1 MEEEEEN
8 LLSNSCETYILENG
22 ILISAFPGLIVFG
35 KTESNKKYIR
45 ESAFK
50 FNTFQVVYL
59 FKSIVS
65 IFGFFNDSSENKTEK
80 IIDFSCD
87 TVYFWRGDSV
97 TKEDGTKIKLIK
109 FGIEEN
115 SEILFS
121 TIFALQNI
129 NSLTYLLK
137 RCVISS
143 MCLKDIEEQFIISV
157 IKNPKSD
164 IKACKTDDSIAYR
177 FVQYFFKEKHIN
189 VDTKKASYLEIL
201 KYYNLVI
208 LLIKDLTSLYCPS
221 E

>member
-35 KTESNKKYIR
+35 KTESNKNYIK
-45 ESAFK
+45 ESVFK

-59 FKSIVS
+59 FKSILS
-65 IFGFFNDSSENKTEK
+65 IFGFFKDNSEQKTEK
-80 IIDFSCD
+80 IFDLSCD

-97 TKEDGTKIKLIK
+97 TKEDGTRIKLIK
-109 FGIEEN
+109 FGIEKK
-115 SEILFS
+115 SEILFQ
-121 TIFALQNI
+121 TIFSLQNI
-129 NSLTYLLK
+129 NSLIYLLK

-143 MCLKDIEEQFIISV
+143 LCLKDIEEQFIINV
-157 IKNPKSD
+157 IKNPKRD
-164 IKACKTDDSIAYR
+164 IEACKTDDSVANR
-177 FVQYFFKEKHIN
+177 FVQLFFKEKHIK

-201 KYYNLVI
+201 KYYNSVI